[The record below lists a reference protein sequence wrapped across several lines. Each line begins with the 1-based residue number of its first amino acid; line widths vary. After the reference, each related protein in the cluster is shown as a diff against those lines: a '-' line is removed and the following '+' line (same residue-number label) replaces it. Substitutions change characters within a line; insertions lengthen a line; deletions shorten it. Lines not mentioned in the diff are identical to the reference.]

1 MKTLRLLPIVLF
13 ATSALLVLKLVGLA
27 TGAGSFALGPVAAVA
42 AGDGGH
48 GGEAEGGHGAAKPA
62 DAESIEDPIILGA
75 PLDLAKEAEA
85 LAKQQEGGGHGGGHG
100 APAEGGHGEAAPA
113 EGGHGEAAPAEGGHG
128 EAAPAAGEHGAAAP
142 AEGGHGEAVPAAGEH
157 AAAPAEGGHGEA
169 APAAGEHGAA
179 PAEGGHAAPA
189 EGGHGAPA
197 EGGHGSSGPKLPE
210 GVSTVRP
217 EEYQP
222 PGSTSEAAVLEA
234 LGKRRDELDRR
245 QQEIDV
251 RMKLLR
257 AAEIRL
263 QQRVDELKS
272 IENQLNTV
280 PGGGGAAAGQGGA
293 AAPGAAA
300 AEQEDEQIKGLVQLY
315 EAMKPKAAAEV
326 FNSLDVSVL
335 TAIAR
340 KMNPRKL
347 SPILAAMAP
356 TKAARLTLL
365 LAGDQGPRQIVVRMT
380 DEPSSQAPLAI
391 PLVPGGTP
399 DEMTIPVPESG
410 GDAGPTDPAALPKIQ
425 PAPNG

>member
-13 ATSALLVLKLVGLA
+13 ATSALLVLKLVGLS
-27 TGAGSFALGPVAAVA
+27 TGTGSFALGPVAAAA

-48 GGEAEGGHGAAKPA
+48 GAPAEGGHGAAKPA

-128 EAAPAAGEHGAAAP
+128 EAAPAAAEHG
-142 AEGGHGEAVPAAGEH
+142 

-169 APAAGEHGAA
+169 APAAGEHAAAPAPAAGEHGAA
-179 PAEGGHAAPA
+179 PADAGHAAPA
-189 EGGHGAPA
+189 EGGHGS
-197 EGGHGSSGPKLPE
+197 GGPKLPA
-210 GVSTVRP
+210 GVTTVRP
-217 EEYQP
+217 EEYRP

-251 RMKLLR
+251 RMKMLR

-272 IENQLNTV
+272 IENQLNAV
-280 PGGGGAAAGQGGA
+280 PGAGAAPAGQGGA
-293 AAPGAAA
+293 GEGGAAVPGAAA
-300 AEQEDEQIKGLVQLY
+300 AEREDEQIKGLVLLY

-326 FNSLDVSVL
+326 FNSLDVTVL

-347 SPILAAMAP
+347 SPVLAAMAP
-356 TKAARLTLL
+356 AKAARLTML
-365 LAGDQGPRQIVVRMT
+365 LAGDQGPRQIVVRMS
-380 DEPSSQAPLAI
+380 DEPSTTPLAI
-391 PLVPGGTP
+391 PLVPGGDTV
-399 DEMTIPVPESG
+399 ESTVPPSDG
-410 GDAGPTDPAALPKIQ
+410 GGEAGPTDPAALPKIQ